1 MRKSMPANR
10 GFTLIELLM
19 VIAIIGMLASIIVG
33 SLNYARVRARDIK
46 RITEV
51 QNVQTAL
58 QLYFESNG
66 KYPPLELFAA
76 SKSLI
81 SPVVYMTEPKE
92 SGGVAQTYYKAYKKN
107 GSVSSSDECT
117 NTSDTCVYYHL
128 GVDLELDA
136 SFNQVLNGDA
146 DKVGSYI
153 NGSDVVGCTEDSEP
167 NRYCYDLVSQ

>member
-1 MRKSMPANR
+1 MRQRVHASQ

-33 SLNYARVRARDIK
+33 SLNYARTRARDIK

-66 KYPPLELFAA
+66 NYPPLGLFAT

-81 SPVVYMTEPKE
+81 NPVVFMNEPKE
-92 SGGVAQTYYKAYKKN
+92 SSGVAPTYYKSYKKN
-107 GSVSSSDECT
+107 GSVSAADECT
-117 NTSDTCVYYHL
+117 QINDKCVYYHL
-128 GVDLELDA
+128 GVDLELDG
-136 SFNQVLNGDA
+136 SFNQVLNSDA
-146 DKVGSYI
+146 DRSGSYI
-153 NGSDVVGCTEDSEP
+153 NGLDSAGCEDEP
-167 NRYCYDLVSQ
+167 ARHCYDLTSP